1 MAQCNYYVLFLL
13 TSQYLNLQIDRWT
26 WYYILAAELTSSYSM
41 SASELPPSHSLFPA
55 TLAIAFQYSLN
66 KTVTK
71 MTEFGSNMKLE
82 VAECGKSDF
91 QYWVIA
97 PYFPNGIALLGELNK
112 VTTVSETRF
121 GHPVINGN
129 EVTIMVNGVPKETVS
144 VTFYDGSKD
153 STIEVLCP
161 INDSG
166 TNRLHVSGD
175 VGSCA

>member
-1 MAQCNYYVLFLL
+1 MSSNQ
-13 TSQYLNLQIDRWT
+13 SIRLQIDRWT
-26 WYYILAAELTSSYSM
+26 WYYILAAELTSSYLL
-41 SASELPPSHSLFPA
+41 SASELPPSQSLFPA
-55 TLAIAFQYSLN
+55 SSFPQAIAFQYTLN
-66 KTVTK
+66 KTVTQLVD
-71 MTEFGSNMKLE
+71 FGDYMKIY

-112 VTTVSETRF
+112 VTTVSEARF
-121 GHPVINGN
+121 GHPVVSDN

-153 STIEVLCP
+153 STMEVLCP

-166 TNRLHVSGD
+166 TNRLRVSGD
-175 VGSCA
+175 GGSCV